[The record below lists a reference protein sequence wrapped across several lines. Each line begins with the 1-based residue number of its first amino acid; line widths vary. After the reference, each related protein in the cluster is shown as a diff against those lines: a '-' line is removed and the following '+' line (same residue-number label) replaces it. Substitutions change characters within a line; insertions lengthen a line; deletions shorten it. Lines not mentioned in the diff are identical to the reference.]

1 MTQRTNQFNLTTR
14 RYSEADIQA
23 FAGSEKNRVY
33 FLKSGDRFGDHGIVG
48 ACIVR
53 IENDSWELDTFL
65 MSCRVIGR
73 GIENAF
79 LYDICRK
86 ASEDRI
92 KNVVGRYFPT
102 RKNQMAEGFYPNA
115 GFKAITDH
123 PQEKVFTLD
132 LEKNSASL
140 PIHIQILQHEN

>member
-1 MTQRTNQFNLTTR
+1 
-14 RYSEADIQA
+14 
-23 FAGSEKNRVY
+23 SEKSRVY

-53 IENDSWELDTFL
+53 VENDSWELDTFL

-79 LYDICRK
+79 LYDIFRK
-86 ASEDRI
+86 ASEDHI

-102 RKNQMAEGFYPNA
+102 RKNQIAESFYPDA
-115 GFKAITDH
+115 GFETMADN
-123 PQEKVFTLD
+123 PQEKVFTLN
-132 LEKNSASL
+132 LEKNSVSL
-140 PIHIQILQHEN
+140 PSHIKMLRHEN